1 MIKELTA
8 VFAGGCFWCIEAQ
21 FQRIKGV
28 TSVVSG
34 YTGGKVPHPTYEQVC
49 SETTG
54 HFEAIKVSYQP
65 NVMSYESK

>member
-28 TSVVSG
+28 SSVVSG
-34 YTGGKVPHPTYEQVC
+34 YTGGKVPQPSYEQVC
-49 SETTG
+49 S
-54 HFEAIKVSYQP
+54 
-65 NVMSYESK
+65 